1 MPSLLL
7 PFFIILLSV
16 FALLRNRSSNS
27 FQEKQD
33 AFWEKERQAN
43 LSRKK
48 DISDLDYI
56 QIPMDTFPIGQFT
69 DDTLARLEAT
79 LKALSSQKILNLSGI
94 SNTDLKLAYGA
105 ANLPVLSECDANF
118 TVLAR
123 TISAYGSRLA
133 ELDHCKE
140 AILVLEFGVA
150 CRTDVSTN
158 YILLHKLYE
167 ECGQTAQADELA
179 ETVRNSD
186 MLLKDSILAK
196 IL

>member
-1 MPSLLL
+1 MPLLCL

-16 FALLRNRSSNS
+16 FSFLRNRSSNS

-43 LSRKK
+43 LSRRK
-48 DISDLDYI
+48 DISNLDYI
-56 QIPMDTFPIGQFT
+56 QIPLDTFPIGQFT
-69 DDTLARLEAT
+69 DDTLARLET
-79 LKALSSQKILNLSGI
+79 SLEDLSSRKILNLSGI
-94 SNTDLKLAYGA
+94 SNTDLKLEYGA
-105 ANLPVLSECDANF
+105 ANLPVLSEYDANF
-118 TVLAR
+118 TTLAR

-133 ELDHCKE
+133 ELGHCQE
-140 AILVLEFGVA
+140 AVRVLEFGIK

-158 YILLHKLYE
+158 YIILYKLYK
-167 ECGQTAQADELA
+167 ECGETEKANELA

-186 MLLKDSILAK
+186 MLLKDSILAQ